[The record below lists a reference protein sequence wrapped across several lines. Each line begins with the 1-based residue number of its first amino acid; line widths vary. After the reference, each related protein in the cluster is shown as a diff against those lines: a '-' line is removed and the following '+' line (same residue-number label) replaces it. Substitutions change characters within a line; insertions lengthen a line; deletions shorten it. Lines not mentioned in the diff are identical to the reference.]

1 MIVNIILASLGL
13 SIVLDFLLEL
23 LKDDIPWLLLIL
35 TAPLYLWGKMINDSL
50 NSSETHPESFQRVIG
65 WLRNDTFGEI
75 YLRWLRRA
83 LDAVADFIGDRAQFD
98 TGARTGHMG
107 TYFGV
112 NPFTPQAYEWCL
124 RLAFVYPILTLLIA
138 WAYTGQIY
146 IGEEVLIDTTNLFKN
161 TSQRTVTLSLILC
174 MLLLIVWG
182 ILRWGTIL
190 QQWVATT
197 TIFFLLVTAF
207 GLFTN
212 RVIEVFIL
220 SFRVLIGFL
229 VLPYIVGILVN
240 WLYQH
245 TFTLAHKIIFSSL
258 FAFTFATFDISFNA
272 DTVIASKAMIIASI
286 MALAIAVAVVVAGA
300 GALAGVIAGV
310 IFGSVFNSSLDDIAI
325 AINTGIF
332 IASIL
337 ILQSISKQ
345 RQLLASFWWFYS
357 ILLVIV
363 IYSILFL
370 SSISNLI
377 IILFWFLLPILN
389 AFLDWLSLSITRG
402 LLHAVSHGHHSGFVA
417 LLWILLDLLLAF
429 ILLLLMIAGLLIT
442 IQLASLA
449 ANQALLDIDWL
460 LFEMEIQPF
469 APQHSWIYFMLFSTL
484 IPTLLHFSL
493 VGGAVMVSIPQATR
507 HWFATNLTQDH
518 HRIGLAW
525 LYLTFMPVL
534 GFILFPLILLTGL
547 YFLLTWQ
554 GSHLGELLLIWARL
568 WVW

>member
-1 MIVNIILASLGL
+1 M
-13 SIVLDFLLEL
+13 LDFLLEL

-35 TAPLYLWGKMINDSL
+35 AAPLYLWGKMIHDSL
-50 NSSETHPESFQRVIG
+50 NSSETHPESFQRVIR
-65 WLRNDTFGEI
+65 WLRDGTFGEI

-83 LDAVADFIGDRAQFD
+83 LAAVADFIGDRDQFD
-98 TGARTGHMG
+98 VGTQTGRIGA
-107 TYFGV
+107 YFGV
-112 NPFTPQAYEWCL
+112 NPFSPQAYEWCL
-124 RLAFVYPILTLLIA
+124 RLAFLYPILTLLIA

-146 IGEEVLIDTTNLFKN
+146 IGEEVLIDTTNLLKN

-182 ILRWGTIL
+182 IFRWGTIL

-220 SFRVLIGFL
+220 SFRILIGFL

-245 TFTLAHKIIFSSL
+245 SFTLAHKIIFPSL
-258 FAFTFATFDISFNA
+258 FAFTFAFTFATFDISFNA

-310 IFGSVFNSSLDDIAI
+310 IFGSVFSSSLDDIAI

-332 IASIL
+332 IASVL
-337 ILQSISKQ
+337 ILQSILIQ

-363 IYSILFL
+363 IYSIIFL

-402 LLHAVSHGHHSGFVA
+402 LLHAVSHSHHSGFVA

-449 ANQALLDIDWL
+449 ANQELIDIDWL

-469 APQHSWIYFMLFSTL
+469 APQHGWIYFMLFSTL

-493 VGGAVMVSIPQATR
+493 VGGAVMVSIPRATR
-507 HWFATNLTQDH
+507 HWLATNLTQDH

-534 GFILFPLILLTGL
+534 GFILFPLGLLIGL
-547 YFLLTWQ
+547 YFLLTGH
-554 GSHLGELLLIWARL
+554 GSHFGELLLMWARL